1 VRKLIANLTL
11 IDILTLV
18 LVWFVSSAVYNLIFT
33 RYVLMRYLGKALI
46 KWISEL
52 DEDKEGREILG
63 KLFLLMFD
71 WIGTAEIRTGRKV
84 RVNQEDKDGET
95 HSVEVDEVL
104 TPVDMLAKTISAF
117 VFNKFRG
124 AQGPVKAQIGRLLQE
139 EAAGMSGG
147 NLSPYAM
154 MQLTKG
160 KLGPALGEL
169 AMGYLPKKKNITD
182 GNISGGDGESR
193 Y

>member
-1 VRKLIANLTL
+1 LIANLTL

-33 RYVLMRYLGKALI
+33 RYVLMRYLGKALV

-71 WIGTAEIRTGRKV
+71 WIGTAQIKTGRKIKV
-84 RVNQEDKDGET
+84 KEEDDNGEVHISDQEEI
-95 HSVEVDEVL
+95 L
-104 TPVDMLAKTISAF
+104 TPVDLLARTISNF

-139 EAAGMSGG
+139 EAAGAGG
-147 NLSPYAM
+147 LSPYAM
-154 MQLTKG
+154 MQLSKG
-160 KLGPALGEL
+160 KLGPAMGEL
-169 AMGYLPKKKNITD
+169 AMGFLPKKKNTNDDNIT
-182 GNISGGDGESR
+182 GGEGGAR